1 MAYSPLEQG
10 ILLENKKLRNIAQ
23 ETGISEAQLFL
34 AWALRNEG
42 VISIPKPASLEHVE
56 QNIKAWEIILPK
68 EILGELD
75 EAFNPPTNKEVLN
88 IL

>member
-10 ILLENKKLRNIAQ
+10 ILLENKKLRNITQ